1 MILLSTVL
9 DEYGAMIGLSRR
21 TDESLKDFK
30 KRILFATKKQ
40 PSSSIEGM
48 QNYLDSTLGAPIPVA
63 SFEPNETQCRLLL
76 KGNVLI
82 VGDQSSTIIERDN
95 NISWDNFQDL
105 IAPYFSR
112 TMITQGLVFN
122 MNRVRNIDNLKNREE
137 VLLGDQIHIMEGQN
151 VFDVVFS
158 DNRYEPVNDIEL
170 IDDYLYYV
178 DKENGIIFCGSSL
191 YGRITYSYLDSFTVL
206 KSYFVVDALNSFDI
220 DNSEHI
226 LHPLVT
232 DAYNQYPISNVWR

>member
-1 MILLSTVL
+1 
-9 DEYGAMIGLSRR
+9 
-21 TDESLKDFK
+21 
-30 KRILFATKKQ
+30 
-40 PSSSIEGM
+40 
-48 QNYLDSTLGAPIPVA
+48 
-63 SFEPNETQCRLLL
+63 
-76 KGNVLI
+76 
-82 VGDQSSTIIERDN
+82 
-95 NISWDNFQDL
+95 
-105 IAPYFSR
+105 
-112 TMITQGLVFN
+112 

-137 VLLGDQIHIMEGQN
+137 TLLGDQIHIMEGQN
-151 VFDVVFS
+151 VFDVVLS
-158 DNRYEPVNDIEL
+158 DNRYEAVNDIEL

-178 DKENGIIFCGSSL
+178 DKENGVIFCGSSL